1 MVPSPM
7 LLGSGCVPYVNVQE
21 SVPSLAGSVSDAA
34 TGKPLA
40 DAELEIE
47 RYGSFHT
54 DSQGK
59 YEIPA
64 KKEWTFFRF
73 YTFGGI
79 VDEPYHPFIGDFM
92 AVSHPGYGR
101 ELVSMYGPIPEYGQ
115 DYRHIR
121 LTHGGSNALDL
132 RIYQPHLRP

>member
-1 MVPSPM
+1 MREVSSLIWVSQIRNHLLQTPKP
-7 LLGSGCVPYVNVQE
+7 LGSYIF
-21 SVPSLAGSVSDAA
+21 A
-34 TGKPLA
+34 
-40 DAELEIE
+40 
-47 RYGSFHT
+47 
-54 DSQGK
+54 K

-73 YTFGGI
+73 YTPGGI

-121 LTHGGSNALDL
+121 LTHGGSMALDL